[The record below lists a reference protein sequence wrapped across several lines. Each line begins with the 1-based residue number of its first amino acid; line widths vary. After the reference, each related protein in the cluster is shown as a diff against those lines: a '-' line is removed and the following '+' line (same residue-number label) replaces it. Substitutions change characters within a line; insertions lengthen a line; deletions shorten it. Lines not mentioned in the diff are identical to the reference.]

1 MSNTLVQLRIE
12 DKLKQEASELFG
24 KLGLDL
30 PTAIRIFLTRAV
42 QMQGIPFSMMLKDYG
57 AVEAMRD
64 IAQSSELNGLS
75 EMSLEEINEEI
86 SQARA

>member
-30 PTAIRIFLTRAV
+30 PTAIRIFLKRLRGSRSDEGDSSKF
-42 QMQGIPFSMMLKDYG
+42 GIKRTVRNEFRRNQRRNQRRNFASQSLVILVMLIFS
-57 AVEAMRD
+57 
-64 IAQSSELNGLS
+64 
-75 EMSLEEINEEI
+75 
-86 SQARA
+86 